1 MYCKGRT
8 GNMVSLGKGAV
19 SSYLRDH
26 KLNTNISTEPQ
37 LVGVD
42 DVLPQVSWS
51 LYFIKSQGY
60 TVSQKMLYQDNM
72 DTMRLEVNGV
82 SSRSKITKHIKAKL
96 LFIRYKIEDGDI

>member
-1 MYCKGRT
+1 MDCKIHT
-8 GNMVSLGKGAV
+8 GSMMPLGKGAV

-51 LYFIKSQGY
+51 LYFIKSQEY
-60 TVSQKMLYQDNM
+60 TVNQNILYQDNM
-72 DTMRLEVNGV
+72 ATMRLEVNGGF
-82 SSRSKITKHIKAKL
+82 SSFKRTKHIKANL
-96 LFIRYKIEDGDI
+96 IFIRYKIEDGDI